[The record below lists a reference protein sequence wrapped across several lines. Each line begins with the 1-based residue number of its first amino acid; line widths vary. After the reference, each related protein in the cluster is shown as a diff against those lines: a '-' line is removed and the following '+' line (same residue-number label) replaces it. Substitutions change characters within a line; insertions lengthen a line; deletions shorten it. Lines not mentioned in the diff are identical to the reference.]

1 MSLIYT
7 FAILSITL
15 FLYRRI
21 LCKHNL
27 GIATR
32 KDSRKIEIIIIH
44 KEGAADLIQK
54 NCRKYIV
61 AINYGIAYNS
71 IWIFSEGAGMYGAY
85 FSAR

>member
-1 MSLIYT
+1 MNFYSNKSNAIYQYHEMSLIYT

-54 NCRKYIV
+54 DCRKYIV

-71 IWIFSEGAGMYGAY
+71 I
-85 FSAR
+85 